1 MNFFEHQDKARKQ
14 SRWLV
19 LVFALAVLSVVA
31 AVDIVLLLT
40 LGVSNSP
47 AGGWQPLSAQSLG
60 QNLSL
65 LAGGA
70 LATVLVIGLA
80 SLFKTVKLRSGGGQ
94 VARELGGSL
103 LESDPRDPLRR
114 RLRNVVEEI
123 ALASGVPVPEI
134 YVLEQEAGINAFAAG
149 YTPADAA
156 ITVTRGTLEKLDRN
170 ELQGV
175 VAHEF
180 SHILNGDMR
189 INIRLMGAL
198 FGILLLALIGQRIL
212 MHSRYMGRSRGKN
225 GSAILLIAL
234 GLTIVGYIGLFFGRW
249 IKAAIARQ
257 REYLADASAV
267 QFTRDPDGI
276 GGALKKI
283 AAYSEGSLVVADT
296 EEISHM
302 LFADGRKMLLFSTHP
317 PLAERIRRIEPG
329 FKTDDLDRLAAR
341 LAAEQQPLK
350 ERTAVKDKARPGAA
364 AAFGG
369 AGWTGA
375 GGLIDQI
382 GQPSGEHILMAAA
395 LAASIPENV
404 RQAAQSA
411 EWAAEVLFYAL
422 LEREHEPREQQL
434 LLIAQRM
441 GADSE
446 ARVRALLTADQ
457 VPTAGQRLPLLEL
470 SFPALKRRPP
480 EFVARVLA
488 AVQELVRLDGRVDVF
503 EYLLAGLISQHLWE
517 SQNPHLVRTA
527 GNRTLSRCMPEASR
541 VLAVLA
547 VHGQESSAAATAAF
561 RAGMSSLTAGEAV
574 EMPAVDGW
582 VNILDEDLPQLDR
595 MRSSDKQRLVNALL
609 LTVAHDGKT
618 ISVELELLRVS
629 CSLIH
634 VPLPILTGFPGSNF
648 SGEFLGDHDGGCV
661 GVAGNQTGHD

>member
-40 LGVSNSP
+40 LGGSNSP
-47 AGGWQPLSAQSLG
+47 AGGWQPFSAQSLG

-80 SLFKTVKLRSGGGQ
+80 SLVKTVKLRTGGGQ

-225 GSAILLIAL
+225 GSAILFIAL

-283 AAYSEGSLVVADT
+283 AVYSEGSLVVADT

-317 PLAERIRRIEPG
+317 PLDERIRRIEPA
-329 FKTDDLDRLAAR
+329 FKAEDLDRLAAR
-341 LAAEQQPLK
+341 LATEQQQQPK
-350 ERTAVKDKARPGAA
+350 ERSAGNDKVRTSAA
-364 AAFGG
+364 AAVGG
-369 AGWTGA
+369 AGWIGA

-382 GQPSGEHILMAAA
+382 GQPNGEHILMAAA

-411 EWAAEVLFYAL
+411 EWAAEVLFYVL
-422 LEREHEPREQQL
+422 LERERETREQQL
-434 LLIAQRM
+434 LQIAQRM

-446 ARVRALLTADQ
+446 ARVRALLTANQ
-457 VPTAGQRLPLLEL
+457 VPTAIQRLPLLEL

-503 EYLLAGLISQHLWE
+503 EFLLARLISQHLWE

-527 GNRTLSRCMPEASR
+527 GNLTLSRCMPEASR

-561 RAGMSSLTAGEAV
+561 RAGMNSLAAGEAV
-574 EMPAVDGW
+574 EMPVVDDW
-582 VNILDEDLPQLDR
+582 VNILDQDLPQLDR
-595 MRSSDKQRLVNALL
+595 MRASDKQRLVNALL

-618 ISVELELLRVS
+618 IPVELELLRVS

-634 VPLPILTGFPGSNF
+634 VPLPMLTGFPGERHTTS
-648 SGEFLGDHDGGCV
+648 
-661 GVAGNQTGHD
+661 